1 MLTGRR
7 WVIDQAEVGGSARV
21 AIQLYRGNGLKK
33 LVKPF
38 AVKAISAF
46 WLRLYKLRYGKRVQF
61 GRNFVSRGNL
71 VVKGP
76 GRVVFGDNINAWS
89 HAEKN
94 VLITFTRDAR
104 ITIGDDCRLN
114 GAGIQ
119 AYRQVR
125 IGARCILSSTL
136 IVDTDFH
143 PLDPAKRH
151 DPDSPVVCA
160 PITIGENVWVAG
172 QTAILKGVTIGENSV
187 VGFRAVVT
195 KDVPSNVVVGG
206 NPARI
211 VKHLG

>member
-1 MLTGRR
+1 
-7 WVIDQAEVGGSARV
+7 VIDQASAGGPARI
-21 AIQLYRGNGLKK
+21 AIQLYRGNRLKK

-46 WLRLYKLRYGKRVQF
+46 WLRFYKAKYSKRVRF
-61 GRNFVSRGNL
+61 GRNFVCRGNL

-76 GRVVFGDNINAWS
+76 GQVVFGDNVNAWS

-94 VLITFTRDAR
+94 VLITFTPDAR
-104 ITIGDDCRLN
+104 IIIGDDCRLN

-125 IGARCILSSTL
+125 IGPRCILSST
-136 IVDTDFH
+136 IIIDTDFH
-143 PLDPAKRH
+143 PLDPARRH
-151 DPDSPVVCA
+151 DHDASVVCA
-160 PITIGENVWVAG
+160 PITIGENVWLAG
-172 QTAILKGVTIGENSV
+172 QTAILKGVTIGDNSV

-195 KDVPSNVVVGG
+195 KDVPPNVVVGG

-211 VKHLG
+211 VKRLDEGA

>member
-1 MLTGRR
+1 M
-7 WVIDQAEVGGSARV
+7 IDQARAGGPARV
-21 AIQLYRGNGLKK
+21 AIQLYRGNRFKK

-38 AVKAISAF
+38 VVKAISAF
-46 WLRLYKLRYGKRVQF
+46 WLRVYKLWYGKRVLF
-61 GRNFVSRGNL
+61 GRNFISRGNL
-71 VVKGP
+71 VIRGP

-94 VLITFTRDAR
+94 VLITYTPDAL

-125 IGARCILSSTL
+125 VGSRCILSSTI

-143 PLDPAKRH
+143 PLDPATRH
-151 DPDSPVVCA
+151 DHDALVVCA
-160 PITIGENVWVAG
+160 PIFIGENVWLAG
-172 QTAILKGVTIGENSV
+172 QTAILKGVTIGDNSV

-195 KDVPSNVVVGG
+195 KDVPPNVVVGG

-211 VKHLG
+211 VKRLDEGA

>member
-1 MLTGRR
+1 
-7 WVIDQAEVGGSARV
+7 VIDQARAGGPARV
-21 AIQLYRGNGLKK
+21 AVQLYRGNGLKK

-46 WLRLYKLRYGKRVQF
+46 WLRFYKVKYGKRVEF

-71 VVKGP
+71 VVRGP
-76 GRVVFGDNINAWS
+76 GRVVFGNNVNAWS

-94 VLITFTRDAR
+94 VLITFTPDAR
-104 ITIGDDCRLN
+104 IIIGDDCRLN

-125 IGARCILSSTL
+125 IGPRCILSST
-136 IVDTDFH
+136 IMVDTDFH
-143 PLDPAKRH
+143 PLDPSRRH
-151 DPDSPVVCA
+151 DHDAPVVCA

-172 QTAILKGVTIGENSV
+172 QTAILKGVTIGDNSV

-195 KDVPSNVVVGG
+195 KDVPPNVVVGG

-211 VKHLG
+211 VKRLDEGA

>member
-1 MLTGRR
+1 
-7 WVIDQAEVGGSARV
+7 VIDQARAGRSARV
-21 AIQLYRGNGLKK
+21 AVQLYRGNRFKK

-46 WLRLYKLRYGKRVQF
+46 WLRFYKAKYGQRVEF

-76 GRVVFGDNINAWS
+76 GRVVFGDNVNAWS

-94 VLITFTRDAR
+94 VLITFTPEAS
-104 ITIGDDCRLN
+104 ITIGDSCRLN

-125 IGARCILSSTL
+125 IGPRCILSSTI

-143 PLDPAKRH
+143 PLDPATRH
-151 DPDSPVVCA
+151 DPDAPVVCA
-160 PITIGENVWVAG
+160 PIAIGENVWLAG
-172 QTAILKGVTIGENSV
+172 QTAILKGVTIGDNSV

-195 KDVPSNVVVGG
+195 KDVPPNVVVGG

-211 VKHLG
+211 VKRLDEGA